1 MISGAGRRR
10 SLTSEIA
17 DQTTKKNG
25 FEERRLQRKLQEL
38 HELSLK
44 QQKKHTEEQ
53 LEYALCNLSL
63 EDMDTFN
70 GLTRRI
76 LRSGF
81 LPPINSKA
89 RVGNN
94 DVGARVNGNK
104 SEVIAERLRGS
115 KMMQRYMEGRGPRKL
130 TRTLSADSGMIS
142 CSVENAENAT
152 EQRNDRLNP
161 NYTAFIQ
168 MHRHR
173 RPVSLTEVDTRMAG
187 AQQNQGTVSLAD
199 KVTAPRVKTDGF
211 LSPKNHTP
219 DRAVLAAFDQSE
231 SEQTIQHQ
239 TVGEAIQYKLKMREL
254 SRKSK

>member
-1 MISGAGRRR
+1 MTSGGRRR

-44 QQKKHTEEQ
+44 QQKKHKEEQ

-89 RVGNN
+89 SN
-94 DVGARVNGNK
+94 DVGARVSGSK
-104 SEVIAERLRGS
+104 SEMIAERLRGS
-115 KMMQRYMEGRGPRKL
+115 KMMQRNMEGRRPRKL
-130 TRTLSADSGMIS
+130 TRSLSADSGMIS
-142 CSVENAENAT
+142 CSVENAKKNFTGSYT
-152 EQRNDRLNP
+152 EVNPKLNP
-161 NYTAFIQ
+161 NYTAFVQ

-173 RPVSLTEVDTRMAG
+173 RPVSLTEIDTRMPG
-187 AQQNQGTVSLAD
+187 AQKNEGTVSLAD
-199 KVTAPRVKTDGF
+199 KVTAPRVQTDGL
-211 LSPKNHTP
+211 LSPENHTP
-219 DRAVLAAFDQSE
+219 DRAVLAGFDQSE
-231 SEQTIQHQ
+231 SEHPIQHR
-239 TVGEAIQYKLKMREL
+239 TVGEAIEYKLKMREF